1 MEERTKIL
9 KMLEEGII
17 TAQEAEELFRT
28 MEEKKKKEY
37 VEGEI
42 FEEEIFERIDDEKKI
57 KEKLKKA

>member
-42 FEEEIFERIDDEKKI
+42 FEEEIL
-57 KEKLKKA
+57 KELMMKRK

>member
-28 MEEKKKKEY
+28 MEEKKRVCRRK
-37 VEGEI
+37 
-42 FEEEIFERIDDEKKI
+42 F
-57 KEKLKKA
+57 LKKKS